1 MKWLWSWLK
10 KWVRPIGA
18 GNASTP
24 SITTTTTAR
33 HISTESN
40 QKRAQI
46 KMVNLTEKKIE
57 LLRPF
62 PADIEISSPYGER
75 IIKGEKEFHHGYDFR
90 TPIGTVVTACHDG
103 AVFRAGWQDEHF
115 HGVGFGLRVWQEIE
129 NDGKRFYIFYG
140 HLSKIFVEE
149 GARIHRGQEIGL
161 SGNTGKT
168 EGPHCHVECRLK
180 DSKERYEIEWVE
192 A

>member
-1 MKWLWSWLK
+1 ML
-10 KWVRPIGA
+10 RIGVESA
-18 GNASTP
+18 NTP
-24 SITTTTTAR
+24 SITTTTKER
-33 HISTESN
+33 FLLTESN
-40 QKRAQI
+40 QKRVPI
-46 KMVNLTEKKIE
+46 NMLNLSEKKIT

-62 PADIEISSPYGER
+62 GSDIKISSPYGER
-75 IIKGEKEFHHGYDFR
+75 VLKGEKEFHYGYDFS

-103 AVFRAGWQDEHF
+103 AVFRAGWQDEKF

-129 NDGKRFYIFYG
+129 NNGKRFYIFYG

-161 SGNTGKT
+161 TGNTGKST
-168 EGPHCHVECRLK
+168 DPHCHVECRLK
-180 DSKERYEIEWVE
+180 DSKERFEIEWVE